1 MKKNIKR
8 EYCLALTGAEIK
20 YIDNKLK
27 SIINSFN
34 EITKPYL
41 QSENND
47 NIINLITDFKHYDIE
62 EEMTDNDCEEY
73 YHIAVDSEEHLKYYL
88 DILRHAYNNINVL
101 VNITSLEVQNKQIKK
116 ITLDI
121 DNKTVLITYKDFQF
135 IYRIYDGLNISALKY
150 DDNMFSMFQTII
162 RDLENEVNELNKE
175 LIYHDSFV
183 EENKKAVQKYERHY
197 KREKSEASETNGVL
211 DYIVI
216 AIAIIIG
223 IGMIILPL
231 WLFFVSA
238 VTPSDTDTNTESS
251 SYIEETSQNIEIPG
265 EEDPV
270 ESVTSNESEPIH
282 NDDVNTVD
290 ADTSALQFAFTLVK
304 LVAQIVSFMGVFLTL
319 HGIWSLVMA
328 ILHDADEEGQVNAIK
343 NVIIGV
349 AVMVIPKITSVI
361 ATALL

>member
-1 MKKNIKR
+1 MEKNIKR

-20 YIDNKLK
+20 YIDNKLI

-34 EITKPYL
+34 ETTKPYL
-41 QSENND
+41 QSEND
-47 NIINLITDFKHYDIE
+47 DDVIELITDFKHYDIE

-88 DILRHAYNNINVL
+88 EKLRHAYNNINVL
-101 VNITSLEVQNKQIKK
+101 VNITSLKVQNKQIKK

-121 DNKTVLITYKDFQF
+121 DNNTVLITYKDFQF

-150 DDNMFSMFQTII
+150 DDNMFLMFNTII

-197 KREKSEASETNGVL
+197 KREKSEASEANGVL
-211 DYIVI
+211 DYIVN

-223 IGMIILPL
+223 IGVLILPL
-231 WLFFVSA
+231 CFLVSV

-251 SYIEETSQNIEIPG
+251 SYIEDTSQSIEEPST
-265 EEDPV
+265 EDPI

-282 NDDVNTVD
+282 NVDIVD
-290 ADTSALQFAFTLVK
+290 ADTSIFK
-304 LVAQIVSFMGVFLTL
+304 LVFAVLEIFARITSFIGVFFIL
-319 HGIWSLVMA
+319 HSMWSLVMA
-328 ILHDADEEGQVNAIK
+328 MRYEDAEVQIEAIK
-343 NVIIGV
+343 NVVIGV
-349 AVMVIPKITSVI
+349 ALMMTPMFVKIV
-361 ATALL
+361 TAVL

>member
-1 MKKNIKR
+1 MEKNIKR

-34 EITKPYL
+34 ETTKPYL
-41 QSENND
+41 QSEND
-47 NIINLITDFKHYDIE
+47 DDVIELITDFKHYDIE

-88 DILRHAYNNINVL
+88 EKLRHAYNNINVL
-101 VNITSLEVQNKQIKK
+101 VNITSLKVQNKQIKK

-121 DNKTVLITYKDFQF
+121 DNNTVLITYKDFQF
-135 IYRIYDGLNISALKY
+135 IYRIYDSLNISALKY
-150 DDNMFSMFQTII
+150 DDNMFSMFKTII

-197 KREKSEASETNGVL
+197 KREKSEASEANGVL

-216 AIAIIIG
+216 AIAIIVG
-223 IGMIILPL
+223 IGMLILPL
-231 WLFFVSA
+231 WVFVSV

-251 SYIEETSQNIEIPG
+251 SYIEETSQSIEEPSTELPI
-265 EEDPV
+265 
-270 ESVTSNESEPIH
+270 EPIH
-282 NDDVNTVD
+282 NFDTVD
-290 ADTSALQFAFTLVK
+290 AVKDAVKFVFALVE
-304 LVAQIVSFMGVFLTL
+304 LVAQIISFIGVFYIV
-319 HGIWSLVMA
+319 HSMWSLVTA
-328 ILHDADEEGQVNAIK
+328 IRHDNPETRQVDAIK
-343 NVIIGV
+343 NVVIGV
-349 AVMVIPKITSVI
+349 AIMVTPKIISTI
-361 ATALL
+361 ATALF